1 MNGIQW
7 KFMAGA
13 PKPVNQEAHPRPINA
28 ITGNVHKKMD
38 AWHCFL

>member
-1 MNGIQW
+1 MNGIPW

-13 PKPVNQEAHPRPINA
+13 PKPVNQKAHPPPINT
-28 ITGNVHKKMD
+28 ITGNVQKKMD